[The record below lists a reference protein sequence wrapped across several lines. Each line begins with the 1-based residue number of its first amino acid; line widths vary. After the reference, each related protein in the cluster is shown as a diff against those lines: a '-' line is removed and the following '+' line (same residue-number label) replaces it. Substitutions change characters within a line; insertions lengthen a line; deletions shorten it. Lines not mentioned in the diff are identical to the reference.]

1 MASVDLTPWGIDDDA
16 PAAAAAESVS
26 EKAER
31 VTMLELFFDLVFVFA
46 ITQVTALMAADPTW
60 RGLGHGMIVLGVL
73 WWAWVAYAWLTNEID
88 PEEGSARIVMFGVMA
103 AILVAALAV
112 PRAFDG
118 EGVLF
123 GSAYL
128 VVRVLH
134 LVLYT
139 RGTDDDGV
147 RGAVRRLAPSALAGG
162 ALLIAGGAIGETAQ
176 TVLWSLALVVDLAGP
191 MIAGVDG
198 WRVSPGHFA
207 ERHGLIVIIALGES
221 VVAVGAA
228 SGKPVSAGIVL
239 AGTFA
244 IVIAGALWW
253 AYFDVVALVAER
265 HLRGLTGVAQNR
277 VARDSYSYLHLP
289 MIAGIVLIAL
299 GIKKTLLHV
308 DAPLHAA
315 PAAALGGGVALY
327 LIGHVL
333 FRLRNVR
340 TWNKQR
346 VVVAVICLALIPL
359 LHSVDAL
366 IALAIIAAALASLIA
381 YEALRFREARGRIR
395 HAASPV
401 NA

>member
-1 MASVDLTPWGIDDDA
+1 MASVDLSPWGFEDAGPA
-16 PAAAAAESVS
+16 PAESS
-26 EKAER
+26 TAKAER

-46 ITQVTALMAADPTW
+46 ITQVTALMATDPTW

-73 WWAWVAYAWLTNEID
+73 WWAWVAYAWLTNEVN
-88 PEEGSARIVMFGVMA
+88 PEEGGTRIVMFAVMA

-123 GSAYL
+123 GCAYL

-134 LVLYT
+134 LVLYAK
-139 RGTDDDGV
+139 GTDDEGV
-147 RGAVRRLAPSALAGG
+147 RHAVQRLTPSALGGG
-162 ALLIAGGAIGETAQ
+162 ALLIVGGAIGGTAQ
-176 TVLWSLALVVDLAGP
+176 TVLWSIALLVDLAGP

-228 SGKPVSAGIVL
+228 SGRPVGAGIVL
-239 AGTFA
+239 AGACA

-265 HLRGLTGVAQNR
+265 HLRGLSGVAQNK

-289 MIAGIVLIAL
+289 LIAGIVLIAL

-308 DAPLHAA
+308 DEPLHAA

-346 VVVAVICLALIPL
+346 VVVAVVCLALIPV
-359 LHSVDAL
+359 LHAVDAL
-366 IALAIIAAALASLIA
+366 VALAIVAAVLASLIA
-381 YEALRFREARGRIR
+381 YEAVRFREARGRIR
-395 HAASPV
+395 HAAPPI